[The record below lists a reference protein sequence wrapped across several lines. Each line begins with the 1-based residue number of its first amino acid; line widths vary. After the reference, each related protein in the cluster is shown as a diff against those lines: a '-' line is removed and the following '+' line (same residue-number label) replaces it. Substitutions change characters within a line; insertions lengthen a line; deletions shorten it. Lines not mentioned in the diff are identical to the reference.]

1 VLTRPCWQAMAK
13 AWKSGKTKA
22 IAYMRTSSASNVGAD
37 KDSDRRQAAAIET
50 SAKARGYELV
60 DQFYDAAVKGSDPVT
75 ARPGFSAMLDRM
87 CPHHPCREPRPIRPR
102 PRGAA
107 CRPRLPEEDGRDP
120 HPRDRTGPF
129 RRRQPDRR
137 ARPPGARR
145 HRSHPRSIE
154 SNPQRYRD
162 RHDEPPSFVTL
173 NQSQDDS

>member
-1 VLTRPCWQAMAK
+1 
-13 AWKSGKTKA
+13 
-22 IAYMRTSSASNVGAD
+22 MRTSSASNVGAD

-75 ARPGFSAMLDRM
+75 ARPGFSAMLDRIGVRTILVES
-87 CPHHPCREPRPIRPR
+87 PDRF
-102 PRGAA
+102 A
-107 CRPRLPEEDGRDP
+107 RDLAVQ
-120 HPRDRTGPF
+120 PRDRTGPF